1 MGDQRNY
8 RRILSDRTDDRS
20 AEIDRESENPDPVF
34 TSVPICKL
42 DPALPTM
49 ENAPHEHSER
59 SVASAETPGT
69 EAGWLVPSP
78 AVVAVIGVAIM
89 ASLFFAFRDFFLLQ
103 YHYAT
108 TDSADWGHT
117 LFIPLIA
124 VYVVFLHKADLF
136 TRPFQSTWSGLF
148 LIGLGIL
155 WYAAT
160 WLAPES
166 TFLNSHNMRAVG
178 VFLGLSGGCIAIL
191 GWRSLVWIWFPLLYV
206 FVFGQR
212 ITDKVLLEI
221 TLPMQSMAA
230 WGSWQALDLIG
241 YNLLPLRG
249 NYIEILLPGG
259 NTYPLDVAEA
269 CSGMRMLMAFLALG
283 TVIAYVGLDRWWLRL
298 LLITTGLPIAI
309 VINVLRICT
318 LGILGMNGEE
328 FMFGQFHAL
337 VGLVWMIPTF
347 GLFILLMWFLQPLDE
362 DEDGNRLRR
371 GAGSA
376 ETQKAA
382 PARFHRSAV
391 PICVATALLL
401 LTGGIAINT
410 TVDAFGLHLVK
421 RQVQP
426 REAITSVPSTV
437 GSWKKNGEDEVFRDT
452 IIDVLGTNQ
461 YLQRL
466 YVSTEEDRPGF
477 LQLHLAY
484 YTDLAGTAPHVPEV
498 CWANSGLLS
507 VRDPFNIELDLPEL
521 GTTTDTLNRATGL
534 PYQVISITDPVTGAT
549 TEVPLPIGEI
559 ALRTTIFT
567 DPKNPSQR
575 NLGAYFFVAN
585 GRTTA
590 SAMSVENV
598 AFDLTSEYAYYCKI
612 QLNSTYSAGSND
624 DDDEILAMFEV
635 QVADFMTALLP
646 ELARILPDW
655 REFEAP

>member
-1 MGDQRNY
+1 MTS
-8 RRILSDRTDDRS
+8 SDTDGNTDS
-20 AEIDRESENPDPVF
+20 PREDVDPVA
-34 TSVPICKL
+34 K
-42 DPALPTM
+42 
-49 ENAPHEHSER
+49 
-59 SVASAETPGT
+59 
-69 EAGWLVPSP
+69 EAAWLVPSP
-78 AVVAVIGVAIM
+78 VAALVISAAIIG
-89 ASLFFAFRDFFLLQ
+89 SLFFAFRDFFLLQ

-124 VYVVFLHKADLF
+124 LYVVFLHKADLF
-136 TRPFQSTWSGLF
+136 ARPFQSTWSGLG

-160 WLAPES
+160 WTAPES

-178 VFLGLSGGCIAIL
+178 VFFGLCGGCIAIL

-241 YNLLPLRG
+241 YDLMPLRG

-298 LLITTGLPIAI
+298 LLITAGLPIAI
-309 VINVLRICT
+309 FINVLRICT
-318 LGILGMNGEE
+318 LGILGMKGDE
-328 FMFGQFHAL
+328 FMFGEFHSL

-347 GLFILLMWFLQPLDE
+347 GLFMLLMWFLQPLEE

-376 ETQKAA
+376 ETTKAS
-382 PARFHRSAV
+382 PPRFQRSAIS
-391 PICVATALLL
+391 ICIATALLL
-401 LTGGIAINT
+401 LTGGFAINT
-410 TVDAFGLHLVK
+410 TVDALGLHLVK
-421 RQVQP
+421 KQVQP
-426 REAITSVPSTV
+426 REAITSVPTTMGTWTRS
-437 GSWKKNGEDEVFRDT
+437 GEDEIFRDT
-452 IIDVLGTNQ
+452 IIEVLGTNQ

-466 YVSTEEDRPGF
+466 YASTTEDNPGF

-507 VRDPFNIELDLPEL
+507 VRDPFNIDLELPEL
-521 GTTTDTLNRATGL
+521 GTTTNRLNRATGL
-534 PYQVISITDPVTGAT
+534 PYQVISYTDPVTGAT
-549 TEVPLPIGEI
+549 KDLPLPIGEI
-559 ALRTTIFT
+559 SLRTTIFT
-567 DPKNPSQR
+567 DPERPSQR

-585 GRTTA
+585 GRTTD
-590 SAMSVENV
+590 SAMAVENV
-598 AFDLTSEYAYYCKI
+598 AFDLTSEHAYYCKI
-612 QLNSTYSAGSND
+612 QLNSTYTSRGEAD
-624 DDDEILAMFEV
+624 DEEILALFEA
-635 QVADFMTALLP
+635 QVTDFMTVLLP

-655 REFEAP
+655 RDFEGS